1 MNERIVSIAQGL
13 VRGTAPASLDGL
25 AEEHGVSSRTIRNDI
40 KTLNRF
46 LAEKGLGQIELGR
59 GGALLLSPDFA
70 HVLSFLPAQ
79 GFYSYKMS
87 SDERKKLA
95 AVVLVEESGYVTIA
109 EIAENFSVSRTT
121 ILNDLDGIKSLI
133 RDLGLEVHSKP
144 NRGLTV
150 TGDERRRRQ
159 FLLDFALSGTTLSK
173 QWVSATEFGLA
184 QGSSEII
191 DKILN
196 EQLRLRRAK
205 LDDRSF
211 EIARNYFAIAM
222 RRCRSGNKIV
232 LSDTDGAAIAERSAE
247 VVGFARSVIALIS
260 QYSGIDMQGE
270 GEVEFASRVLDE
282 GGYRSS
288 MRFVPEDVLVQ
299 GVTREFVKNVSRACG
314 IDLNGD
320 YTLFEC
326 LSNHLEAM
334 FSSGPSRFPVN
345 PTLRE
350 VVTDQPQALDAV
362 KDNLHVLESYA
373 GRRVTEVETIY
384 VALHICASIERKR
397 NMESRLRVVVVC
409 DEGVGTSQLIVEELR
424 GRFDIRV
431 TKVIPVHE
439 AEYLQAGDADLV
451 ISTAPIE
458 GCPIDCVMAALPF
471 TDRDYGKISSKID
484 EVRAIGG
491 GGSDP
496 YDRLGAQGLL
506 DRIEP
511 ILRRGLSDGDGSII
525 RQVRIEVRRYFHE
538 AQNMEEE
545 ILAPYLH
552 QLLTPDHIV
561 LDVKASDWKDAVA
574 KSAGPLLE
582 LGYIEPRYVDAM
594 IDNVVRNG
602 PYIVLA
608 PHFAIPHEAPE
619 KGVNRMGMSL
629 VRLARPVRF
638 GAEGKDPVE
647 FVCTLAPTDHKTH
660 LKAFFNLLSMLSE
673 PTSSIYQELRE
684 AGSPEQTADIIGAW
698 EYKVI

>member
-13 VRGTAPASLDGL
+13 ARGIEPASLDGL
-25 AEEHGVSSRTIRNDI
+25 AEVHGVSSRTVRNDI

-46 LAEKGLGQIELGR
+46 LTEKSLGHIEFGR
-59 GGALLLSPDFA
+59 GGTLILPSDFA
-70 HVLSFLPAQ
+70 CVLSFLPAQ

-95 AVVLVEESGYVTIA
+95 AVILAEEPGYVTIA
-109 EIAENFSVSRTT
+109 EIAESFSVSRTT

-133 RDLGLEVHSKP
+133 RSLGLEVHSKP
-144 NRGLTV
+144 NRGLIV

-159 FLLDFALSGTTLSK
+159 FLLDFALSGTTLSE
-173 QWVSATEFGLA
+173 QWASAAKFGLA
-184 QGSSEII
+184 QDNSEIL

-196 EQLRLRRAK
+196 EQLHLRRAK

-211 EIARNYFAIAM
+211 EIARSYFTIAM
-222 RRCRSGNKIV
+222 RRCYGGNKIV
-232 LSDTDGAAIAERSAE
+232 PSDTDGVAIAARSAE

-260 QYSGIDMQGE
+260 QYSGIDMGSE

-326 LSNHLEAM
+326 LSNHLEAI
-334 FSSGPSRFPVN
+334 FSSGQSRFPVN

-350 VVTDQPQALDAV
+350 VVTDQPQVLDAV
-362 KDNLHVLESYA
+362 KDNLSVLESY
-373 GRRVTEVETIY
+373 GKRRITEVETIY

-409 DEGVGTSQLIVEELR
+409 DEGVGSSQLIVEELR

-431 TKVIPVHE
+431 TKVIPMHE
-439 AEYLQAGDADLV
+439 VEYLDANDADLV

-458 GCPIDCVMAALPF
+458 GCPIDCVMATLPF
-471 TDRDYGKISSKID
+471 TDRDYAKISSKID

-491 GGSDP
+491 GGLDP
-496 YDRLGAQGLL
+496 FDRLGAQGLL

-511 ILRRGLSDGDGSII
+511 ILRRSLPDGDGSII

-561 LDVKASDWKDAVA
+561 LDVEASDWRDAVA
-574 KSAGPLLE
+574 KSAAPLLE

-594 IDNVVRNG
+594 IDNIVRNG

-619 KGVNRMGMSL
+619 KGVNKMGMSL

-638 GAEGKDPVE
+638 GVKENDPVE

-660 LKAFFNLLSMLSE
+660 LKAFFNLLSMFSE
-673 PTSSIYQELRE
+673 STSSIYRELRK
-684 AGSPEQTADIIGAW
+684 ARSPEGAADIIESG
-698 EYKVI
+698 EYKMI